1 MSRLIE
7 SIKLSGGQFHNLLY
21 HQARMNQS
29 WRTLY
34 GIEDNFNLEEFLMT
48 TAFSKEG
55 LYKCRLLYD
64 DKSKEIE
71 FSRYQIKSIQHLRIV
86 EDDRV
91 RYEFKFEDR
100 TSIQRLFNL
109 RNGCD
114 DILIVKN
121 GYVTDSSYANI
132 VFRSGHKWFTPK
144 SALLNGTMRAK
155 LLSERIIEE
164 REIRLSEIHSF
175 ESVKLI
181 NAMLE
186 FNGPEIPV
194 SGIVI

>member
-7 SIKLSGGQFHNLLY
+7 SIKLSGGQFHNLEY
-21 HQARMNQS
+21 HQLRMEQS
-29 WRTLY
+29 TKALY
-34 GIEDNFNLEEFLMT
+34 GGEGHFKLEEFLRQQK
-48 TAFSKEG
+48 FPKEE
-55 LYKCRLLYD
+55 LFKCRLLYD
-64 DKSKEIE
+64 EKSREIE

-132 VFRSGHKWFTPK
+132 VFRRGHKWFTPK

-155 LLSERIIEE
+155 LLSDRIIEE
-164 REIRLSEIHSF
+164 REIQLSEIHSF
-175 ESVKLI
+175 ESFKLI